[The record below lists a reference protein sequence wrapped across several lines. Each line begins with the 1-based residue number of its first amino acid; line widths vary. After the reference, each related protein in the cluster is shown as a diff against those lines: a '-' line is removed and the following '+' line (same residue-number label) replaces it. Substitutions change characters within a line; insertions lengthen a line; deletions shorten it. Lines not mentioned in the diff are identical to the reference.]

1 MDLAEI
7 IKVAQLAAI
16 IVSVIVAIGGGYAMW
31 RLGGVF
37 AKKSDVEELHTD
49 VDALKKDLDSV
60 RDKARDAQH
69 NVELLEERLK
79 AVPDGDDIAELRNT
93 LYDVTRG
100 LGVANTK
107 LEGVDDRFERVE
119 GWIEATSKGVE
130 WIKNH
135 MIEAGAK

>member
-1 MDLAEI
+1 MDLAEVL
-7 IKVAQLAAI
+7 KVAQLVAT
-16 IVSVIVAIGGGYAMW
+16 VIAGLGVIGGGYAMW
-31 RLGGVF
+31 KLSRVF
-37 AKKSDVEELHTD
+37 ATKADVKTLRTEVDTLKNDVE
-49 VDALKKDLDSV
+49 AA

-93 LYDVTRG
+93 LYDVTQG
-100 LGVANTK
+100 LTAANTK
-107 LEGVDDRFERVE
+107 LEGVDDRFERLE
-119 GWIEATSKGVE
+119 RWIEATSKGVE